1 MGSEMCIRD
10 RLSSN
15 PSLGYKININQADTY
30 TVWVRG
36 MAPDPSGDSLHV
48 SVDGTHIGALS
59 GFGMQEWTW
68 AKLNMSGGDVAASL
82 NGLHDLDL
90 HMREDGLRVDKIV
103 LTSGQAPTGTG
114 PAESP
119 TTTVA
124 TNETRTTISYTYD
137 VASLTQPIGDWS
149 IA

>member
-1 MGSEMCIRD
+1 M
-10 RLSSN
+10 L
-15 PSLGYKININQADTY
+15 
-30 TVWVRG
+30 
-36 MAPDPSGDSLHV
+36 
-48 SVDGTHIGALS
+48 
-59 GFGMQEWTW
+59 
-68 AKLNMSGGDVAASL
+68 
-82 NGLHDLDL
+82 
-90 HMREDGLRVDKIV
+90 EDGLRVDKVV